1 MFCYAWLKS
10 KNKESMVR
18 FLSIIILV
26 GCIGS
31 GLYYL
36 FSMEIEDDLK
46 VTGKLQV
53 SAEPSSSVDISEG
66 SEELYFAAV
75 HGKIKNN
82 LNKPVKNVFV
92 KYTIAGQK
100 VSATIFD
107 LAPGQQVDFNTHGV
121 KTSESH
127 PSFDFEGIHYD

>member
-1 MFCYAWLKS
+1 ML
-10 KNKESMVR
+10 R
-18 FLSIIILV
+18 FLSIIILL
-26 GCIGS
+26 GCIGG
-31 GLYYL
+31 GLYFI
-36 FSMEIEDDLK
+36 FSMDIEDDIK

-53 SAEPSSSVDISEG
+53 SAELSAPSDKSSSSD
-66 SEELYFAAV
+66 ELYFAAV
-75 HGKIKNN
+75 HGRIKNN
-82 LNKPVKNVFV
+82 LSKPIKNVFV

-127 PSFDFEGIHYD
+127 PSYDFEGIHYD

>member
-1 MFCYAWLKS
+1 
-10 KNKESMVR
+10 MVR
-18 FLSIIILV
+18 FLSIIILI
-26 GCIGS
+26 GCVGS
-31 GLYYL
+31 GIYYL

-53 SAEPSSSVDISEG
+53 SAEPSSSVDT

-82 LNKPVKNVFV
+82 LSKPVKNVFV